1 MRRASVGGEPSERVE
16 GAEGG
21 GERSGDDNNGL
32 CSAGGAAPLR
42 AQTWK
47 WHGKSGQGAAVALRG
62 LTVGGG
68 GDKEPR
74 VGVRQW
80 GGGGV
85 RSTTHTY
92 TLWRR
97 ELRAS
102 QSVARRPVVS
112 TAPSPSLA
120 CWGRGVCQ
128 RVWRGRSVEAPGSVL
143 PIGSHTSGSGGASRS
158 TSGGHVGSRGSACVL
173 QSGTALTQ
181 AGAYSWPSKVLR
193 AESEIEL
200 CRVCW

>member
-85 RSTTHTY
+85 RSTTHTH
-92 TLWRR
+92 THTMEKGAPRFAKR
-97 ELRAS
+97 G
-102 QSVARRPVVS
+102 
-112 TAPSPSLA
+112 TAPSGQHRAFSQP
-120 CWGRGVCQ
+120 GVLGTRCLPT
-128 RVWRGRSVEAPGSVL
+128 RVARPQCGSAGLCFADRV
-143 PIGSHTSGSGGASRS
+143 P
-158 TSGGHVGSRGSACVL
+158 HVGVRLGFPQRIGRTRRVTGQCVRVAERHGANAGGRVQLAEQSA
-173 QSGTALTQ
+173 ARR
-181 AGAYSWPSKVLR
+181 K
-193 AESEIEL
+193 
-200 CRVCW
+200 